1 MAPVPQASGKEA
13 VGCWAR
19 AVASS
24 TTRCVRRRSPNSAS
38 ANSRTAQGV
47 SSTRP
52 RMLDSYVHRLL
63 LGRLGGSS
71 PQHTSRAFKIKI
83 VSICQKIEAGRME
96 LHVVSFPLAELVSS
110 RLRYVEPLVK

>member
-47 SSTRP
+47 SSKRLL
-52 RMLDSYVHRLL
+52 MLDSYVHRLL
-63 LGRLGGSS
+63 LGRLGGSR
-71 PQHTSRAFKIKI
+71 PQHTPRAFKIKI
-83 VSICQKIEAGRME
+83 VSICQPAGEGVQIIGVVIQAR
-96 LHVVSFPLAELVSS
+96 HVHSP
-110 RLRYVEPLVK
+110 